1 MNLFRTTTTI
11 FAAFTISI
19 FAGTSRTAA
28 QERDKGDFY
37 GIPAGTVIRVRMDN
51 EINSESSD
59 PGDTFTVTVSEP
71 VEVDGLVVLEQGFI
85 IEGKI
90 LEAKRSSYG
99 RRDGHLEV
107 IFETLFLDEGRK
119 RDIEGSIERIRPGK
133 KGDALSVLGIIGG
146 AAAGAVIGVVSG
158 SERGALI
165 GAGIGG
171 GTGIGVALLRKG
183 TTMSIPAGDEF
194 GIRLKKS
201 VSLPA
206 KGF

>member
-1 MNLFRTTTTI
+1 
-11 FAAFTISI
+11 
-19 FAGTSRTAA
+19 
-28 QERDKGDFY
+28 
-37 GIPAGTVIRVRMDN
+37 
-51 EINSESSD
+51 
-59 PGDTFTVTVSEP
+59 
-71 VEVDGLVVLEQGFI
+71 
-85 IEGKI
+85 
-90 LEAKRSSYG
+90 
-99 RRDGHLEV
+99 
-107 IFETLFLDEGRK
+107 
-119 RDIEGSIERIRPGK
+119 
-133 KGDALSVLGIIGG
+133 LGIIGG